1 MNNMSNKNFK
11 LYLDMDGVI
20 VDWDGQFKKISNGV
34 SANDYEKLHGASGRF
49 EMSQNASPDFYATMQ
64 WMSDGK
70 KLYNFV
76 KQYDSEILSHAETS
90 GGNDTRVVEG
100 KKMWLKNNNV
110 DMKANLVPHRED
122 KAKYANNNAI
132 LIDDRE
138 DNIKE
143 FIDAGGIG
151 VLHKNTEDT
160 IQQLKKIMEN
170 ADQPLIIYNSTLNPV
185 LWDTKQLTLKPDVA
199 DKLLKAAYAFYADT
213 KFKAPIKD
221 IVLIGSSTGYNWNPT
236 SDIDVQIIIDF
247 DFVYENKPQFVKN
260 YVAKVK
266 ELWKQ
271 KHDITIKNHE
281 VEFNIKNID
290 DTHHSES
297 SYSLKR
303 GEWIQRPVYRVP
315 TIDKERIKEKY
326 RLFRKRINDVTANP
340 NYNNLKSV
348 LKDLYA
354 LRKQGLDDKGEY
366 SSENLA
372 FKLLRK
378 HNYLDK
384 LKDAIVELTDKNL
397 SIPE

>member
-34 SANDYEKLHGASGRF
+34 SANDYEKTHGATGRF
-49 EMSQNASPDFYATMQ
+49 ELSQNASPDFYATMQ
-64 WMSDGK
+64 WLPDGK
-70 KLYNFV
+70 QLYNFV

-90 GGNDTRVVEG
+90 GGDDNRVVDG
-100 KKMWLKNNNV
+100 KRTWLKNNNV
-110 DMKANLVPHRED
+110 DIKANLVPHRED
-122 KAKYANNNAI
+122 KAKYANKNAI

-138 DNIKE
+138 DNVKE

-170 ADQPLIIYNSTLNPV
+170 ADQPLIVYNSTLNPV
-185 LWDTKQLTLKPDVA
+185 LWDTKQLTLKPEVA
-199 DKLLKAAYAFYADT
+199 DKLLKASYAFYTDT

-247 DFVYENKPQFVKN
+247 DFVYENKPQLVKN

-271 KHDITIKNHE
+271 KHDIMIKNHE

-303 GEWIQRPVYRVP
+303 GEWIQRPVHKVP
-315 TIDKERIKEKY
+315 TLDKEKIKEKY
-326 RLFRKRINDVTANP
+326 RLFRKRITDVTNKP

-354 LRKQGLDDKGEY
+354 LREQGLDDKGEY
-366 SSENLA
+366 SAENLA

-378 HNYLDK
+378 NNYLDK